1 LRQKV
6 GVPKERTSFET
17 KPELGLKMIR
27 RAKAAKLPFEAV
39 LCDSLY
45 GRSSE
50 FRHELREEDL
60 LYMAAIPNNLRVYL
74 EQPVIGV
81 PEPKSGKKG
90 SKVEKIQVL
99 NELRSYSVRQAGQ
112 LAE

>member
-1 LRQKV
+1 
-6 GVPKERTSFET
+6 
-17 KPELGLKMIR
+17 LKMIR

-81 PEPKSGKKG
+81 PEPKYL
-90 SKVEKIQVL
+90 SKNKLVNSNWVEWYSSIQGITCADV
-99 NELRSYSVRQAGQ
+99 N
-112 LAE
+112 